1 MFPWKQKGIHLI
13 WSIKIINQTLIQTK
27 IEIKIET
34 IEIITN
40 KKKNINI

>member
-13 WSIKIINQTLIQTK
+13 WSIQIINQTLIQTK
-27 IEIKIET
+27 IEIEIET

-40 KKKNINI
+40 KKLNINI